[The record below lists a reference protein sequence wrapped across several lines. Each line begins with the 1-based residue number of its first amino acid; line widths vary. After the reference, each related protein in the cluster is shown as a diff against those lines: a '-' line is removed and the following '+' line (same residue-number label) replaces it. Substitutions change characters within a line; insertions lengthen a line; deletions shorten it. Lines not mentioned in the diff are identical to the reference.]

1 MMTLTKTSSKTSTV
15 TLNPAFL
22 QEIKEDNQHLRDLF
36 GDVRRS
42 FRQPR
47 PDAPA
52 RQHLLDSLE
61 DFRDQLATHF
71 ALEEAFGYFDD
82 PLDAAPRLSEQAELL
97 RSEHGELFMIIC
109 AMVEDAY
116 DLLRYSFNP
125 AAFQELSHRFGRF
138 EEAFTDHEAR
148 ENSLIMEAFNAD
160 IGVGD

>member
-1 MMTLTKTSSKTSTV
+1 MIATMAKTATV

-36 GDVRRS
+36 CGVKRG
-42 FRQPR
+42 FAAPR
-47 PDAPA
+47 PDAHGRHA
-52 RQHLLDSLE
+52 LLESLE
-61 DFRDQLATHF
+61 EFRDQLATHF

-82 PLDAAPRLSEQAELL
+82 PIDAAPRLSEQAESL

-116 DLLRYSFNP
+116 DLLRSAFNA
-125 AAFQELSHRFGRF
+125 AAFQELSHRFQRF
-138 EEAFTDHEAR
+138 EDAFADHEAR
-148 ENSLIMEAFNAD
+148 ENALIMDAFNAD